1 VTEVITFPG
10 IASRPSKAQRESA
23 RTRFPPRPVVTD
35 WPATRQ
41 ERGEAWE
48 QLTSGMFVLDNV
60 NSQERRVRGLTWL
73 LDWLTD
79 QPGESW
85 QQRWM
90 ASGADAH
97 GGDWRQAPIA
107 WQRARGRESRWLWH
121 ELSGALVVAI
131 CGDLVRPSLGC
142 LVAGAAGKGA
152 LTRNLA
158 RHRDPQ
164 GFARLRQRCEADPQ
178 VSDVAASLT
187 LRRSAEIIAA
197 KGGTLA
203 DITVGD
209 TLELMDREVETFTCP
224 TRDHKVFYRMLREM
238 GIFAS
243 GAPER
248 LRAFRTAGQLT
259 PEELVDRYQLQCRP
273 VRDLIVD
280 YLRERQPALD
290 YTSLKQLAYYLA
302 QRFWADLEQHHPGI
316 DSLRLTRD
324 VAEAWKQRQRTKPQ
338 VITAA
343 DGEKSVVMAERIGYR
358 QCLTPV
364 RALYL
369 DLSQWAIEDPA
380 RWAQWAAPCPV
391 GQEEISQRKFQR
403 HRKARMDARTRERLP
418 VLPVL
423 VRTVDERRKNA
434 AALLQTAGQT
444 LPGQSFTAAGQ
455 TLTRSIARTAE
466 KVWAHDAASGK
477 RRDLGHDDDHAFW
490 AWAAVETL
498 RLTGCRV
505 EELLEISHHS
515 LIQYRLPTT
524 GEIVPL
530 LQIIPSKT
538 DEERLLVVS
547 PELADVLS
555 TIIRRIREPDGTVP
569 LVPVYD
575 RYECVW
581 RPPSPVLFQRRF
593 PSEIRA
599 ISDSSLRTM
608 LNSALVHTGLKD
620 PANGQ
625 PLHYSPHDFR
635 RIFITDAVMSG
646 LPPHIAQIIAGHRDI
661 NVTMGYKAVYP
672 DEAIQAHLAFLA
684 RRRAL
689 RPGEEYRVPTDQEWE
704 EFLGHFELRKVAT
717 GTCGRA
723 FGTPCVHEHSCLRC
737 SMHWPDPAQHA
748 RIAEIRD
755 NLIARITE
763 AEHEGW
769 LGEVEGLKVSL
780 AGAEDKLAQLDRRSH
795 TTVALGIPARQPD
808 LLTGASR
815 TTADTNIKLREDDQ
829 CTSTD
834 PDTARP

>member
-1 VTEVITFPG
+1 M
-10 IASRPSKAQRESA
+10 
-23 RTRFPPRPVVTD
+23 D

-41 ERGEAWE
+41 ERGVACER
-48 QLTSGMFVLDNV
+48 LTSGAFVLSNA
-60 NSQERRVRGLTWL
+60 NSQERRVRGLGWL
-73 LDWLTD
+73 LDWLAD
-79 QPGESW
+79 QPGETW

-90 ASGADAH
+90 ASGADPL

-107 WQRARGRESRWLWH
+107 WQRARGRESKWLWH

-142 LVAGAAGKGA
+142 LVAGAAGKGS

-164 GFARLRQRCEADPQ
+164 GFARLQALCEADPHL
-178 VSDVAASLT
+178 SDMAVSLT

-197 KGGTLA
+197 KGGVLA

-209 TLELMDREVETFTCP
+209 ALELMDREAETFTCP
-224 TRDHKVFYRMLREM
+224 TRDHKVFYRMLREL
-238 GIFAS
+238 GIF
-243 GAPER
+243 GDDAPER

-259 PEELVDRYQLQCRP
+259 PAELVDRYKLQCRP
-273 VRDLIVD
+273 VRDLLVD

-290 YTSLKQLAYYLA
+290 YTSLKMLAYYLA
-302 QRFWADLEQHHPGI
+302 QRFWADLEQRHPGI
-316 DSLRLTRD
+316 DSLRLPRD
-324 VAEAWKQRQRTKPQ
+324 VAEAWKQRQRTKPRI
-338 VITAA
+338 VTSAN
-343 DGEKSVVMAERIGYR
+343 GEKAFVTVERIGYR

-369 DLSQWAIEDPA
+369 DIAQWAIEDPA

-391 GQEEISQRKFQR
+391 GQEEISHRKFDR

-423 VRTVDERRKNA
+423 VHTVDQRRKNTS
-434 AALLQTAGQT
+434 ALLQAARQA
-444 LPGQSFTAAGQ
+444 LPGQAFTVSGQ
-455 TLTRSIARTAE
+455 TLTRSITKTAA
-466 KVWAHDAASGK
+466 KIWADDPASGK
-477 RRDLGHDDDHAFW
+477 RRDLGHEEDHAFW
-490 AWAAVETL
+490 AWAAVEAL

-530 LQIIPSKT
+530 LQIVPSKT

-555 TIIRRIREPDGTVP
+555 IIIRRIREPDGTVP

-608 LNSALVHTGLKD
+608 LNSALIHTGLKD
-620 PANGQ
+620 PADGQ

-635 RIFITDAVMSG
+635 RIFITDAIMSG
-646 LPPHIAQIIAGHRDI
+646 LPPHIAQVIAGHRDI

-689 RPGEEYRVPTDQEWE
+689 RPGEEYRVPTDNEWE

-737 SMHWPDPAQHA
+737 SMHWPDPAQRA
-748 RIAEIRD
+748 RITEIRD
-755 NLIARITE
+755 NLLVRIAE
-763 AEHEGW
+763 AQREGW
-769 LGEVEGLKVSL
+769 HGEVEGLEFSL
-780 AGAEDKLAQLDRRSH
+780 AGANDKLAQLDRRSH
-795 TTVALGIPARQPD
+795 STVDLGLPTLVQGD
-808 LLTGASR
+808 
-815 TTADTNIKLREDDQ
+815 
-829 CTSTD
+829 
-834 PDTARP
+834 

>member
-1 VTEVITFPG
+1 MTEVITFPG
-10 IASRPSKAQRESA
+10 VASRPSKAQRESA
-23 RTRFPPRPVVTD
+23 RTRFPPRPVATD

-41 ERGEAWE
+41 ERGEAQE
-48 QLTSGMFVLDNV
+48 RLTSGIFVLPNAD
-60 NSQERRVRGLTWL
+60 SQDKRIRGLSWL
-73 LDWLTD
+73 LDWLAD
-79 QPGESW
+79 QPGQTW

-90 ASGADAH
+90 ASGADAA
-97 GGDWRQAPIA
+97 GGAWRQVPIA
-107 WQRARGRESRWLWH
+107 WQHERGRESRWLRA
-121 ELSGALVVAI
+121 ELSGALVVVI
-131 CGDLVRPSLGC
+131 CGDLVRPSLSC
-142 LVAGAAGKGA
+142 LVAGAAGKGS

-158 RHRDPQ
+158 RTRDPQ
-164 GFARLRQRCEADPQ
+164 GFARLGQLCDADPR
-178 VSDVAASLT
+178 VSAAAASLT

-197 KGGTLA
+197 KGGMLA

-209 TLELMDREVETFTCP
+209 ALELMDREAESFSGP
-224 TRDHKVFYRMLREM
+224 ARDHKVFYRMLREL
-238 GIFAS
+238 GIF
-243 GAPER
+243 GDEAPGR

-259 PEELVDRYQLQCRP
+259 PGELVDRYQLHCRP
-273 VRDLIVD
+273 VRDLLVD
-280 YLRERQPALD
+280 YLRERQPAMD
-290 YTSLKQLAYYLA
+290 YTSLKNLAYYLA

-316 DSLRLTRD
+316 DSLHLASD
-324 VAEAWKQRQRTKPQ
+324 VAAAWKQRQRTKPQ
-338 VITAA
+338 MITSAA
-343 DGEKSVVMAERIGYR
+343 GEKSVIMAERVGYR

-369 DLSQWAIEDPA
+369 DLAQWAIEDPG
-380 RWAQWAAPCPV
+380 RWARWAAPCPV
-391 GQEEISQRKFQR
+391 SQEEISLRKFQR

-434 AALLQTAGQT
+434 AALLQAARQT
-444 LPGQSFTAAGQ
+444 PPGQAFTAAGQ
-455 TLTRSIARTAE
+455 TLTRSITKTAG
-466 KVWAHDAASGK
+466 KIWAGDPATGK
-477 RRDLGHDDDHAFW
+477 RRDLGHEDDYAFW
-490 AWAAVETL
+490 AWAAVEVL

-515 LIQYRLPTT
+515 LIQYRLPAT

-530 LQIIPSKT
+530 LQIVPSKT

-555 TIIRRIREPDGTVP
+555 AVITRIREPGGAVP

-575 RYECVW
+575 RYECLW

-599 ISDSSLRTM
+599 ISDTSLRDM
-608 LNSALVHTGLKD
+608 LNAALAHTGLKD
-620 PANGQ
+620 PADGQ
-625 PLHYSPHDFR
+625 PLHYTPHDFR

-646 LPPHIAQIIAGHRDI
+646 LPPHIAQVIAGHKDI
-661 NVTMGYKAVYP
+661 NTTMGYKAVYP

-689 RPGEEYRVPTDQEWE
+689 RPGEEYRVPTDEEWE

-737 SMHWPDPAQHA
+737 SMHWPDPAQRP

-755 NLIARITE
+755 NLTARIAE
-763 AEHEGW
+763 AEREGW
-769 LGEVEGLKVSL
+769 LGEVEGLKISL
-780 AGAEDKLAQLDRRSH
+780 AGAEDKLAQIGRRSH
-795 TTVALGIPARQPD
+795 ATVDLGLPA
-808 LLTGASR
+808 ASPTR
-815 TTADTNIKLREDDQ
+815 
-829 CTSTD
+829 
-834 PDTARP
+834 

>member
-1 VTEVITFPG
+1 MTEVLTFPG
-10 IASRPSKAQRESA
+10 VSARPSKAQRESA

-35 WPATRQ
+35 WAATSQ
-41 ERGEAWE
+41 ERGEVW
-48 QLTSGMFVLDNV
+48 QRLTSGMFVLSNS
-60 NSQERRVRGLTWL
+60 NSQDRRTRGLAWL
-73 LDWLTD
+73 LDWLAD
-79 QPGESW
+79 QPGQSW

-90 ASGADAH
+90 ASGADAA
-97 GGDWRQAPIA
+97 GAAWRQVPIA
-107 WQRARGRESRWLWH
+107 WQRQRGRESRWLRA
-121 ELSGALVVAI
+121 ELSAALVVAI
-131 CGDLVRPSLGC
+131 CGDLVRPSLSC
-142 LVAGAAGKGA
+142 LVAGAAGKGS

-158 RHRDPQ
+158 RIRDPQ
-164 GFARLRQRCEADPQ
+164 GFARLQALCEADPH
-178 VSDVAASLT
+178 VSADAAGLT

-209 TLELMDREVETFTCP
+209 ALELMDREADTFTCP
-224 TRDHKVFYRMLREM
+224 TRDHKAFYRMLREL
-238 GIFAS
+238 GIFADE
-243 GAPER
+243 APER

-259 PEELVDRYQLQCRP
+259 PEELIDRYRLQCRP
-273 VRDLIVD
+273 VRDLLVD
-280 YLRERQPALD
+280 YLRERQPAMD
-290 YTSLKQLAYYLA
+290 YTSLKNLAYYLG

-316 DSLRLTRD
+316 NSLHLTREM
-324 VAEAWKQRQRTKPQ
+324 AEAWKQRQRTKPQ
-338 VITAA
+338 VITSAN
-343 DGEKSVVMAERIGYR
+343 GEKSVVMVERVGYR

-369 DLSQWAIEDPA
+369 DLSQWAIEEPG

-434 AALLQTAGQT
+434 SALLQAARQT
-444 LPGQSFTAAGQ
+444 PPGQAFTAAGQ
-455 TLTRSIARTAE
+455 TLTRSITRTAE
-466 KVWAHDAASGK
+466 KVWADDPATGK
-477 RRDLGHDDDHAFW
+477 RRDLGHEEDHAFW
-490 AWAAVETL
+490 AWAAVEIL

-515 LIQYRLPTT
+515 LIQYRLPST

-530 LQIIPSKT
+530 LQIVPSKT

-555 TIIRRIREPDGTVP
+555 TVIRRIREPDGAVP
-569 LVPVYD
+569 LVPIYD
-575 RYECVW
+575 RYECLW
-581 RPPSPVLFQRRF
+581 RSPSPVLFQRRF

-608 LNSALVHTGLKD
+608 LNAALVHTGLKD
-620 PANGQ
+620 PADGQ
-625 PLHYSPHDFR
+625 PLHYTPHDFR

-661 NVTMGYKAVYP
+661 KVTLGYKAVYP

-689 RPGEEYRVPTDQEWE
+689 RPGEEYRVPTDEEWE

-737 SMHWPDPAQHA
+737 SMHWPDPAQRA
-748 RIAEIRD
+748 RITEIRD
-755 NLIARITE
+755 NLIARIAE

-769 LGEVEGLKVSL
+769 LGEVAGLKVSL
-780 AGAEDKLAQLDRRSH
+780 AGATDKLAQIDRRSR
-795 TTVALGIPARQPD
+795 TTVDIGIPA
-808 LLTGASR
+808 ASPSR
-815 TTADTNIKLREDDQ
+815 
-829 CTSTD
+829 
-834 PDTARP
+834 

>member
-1 VTEVITFPG
+1 MTEVITFPG
-10 IASRPSKAQRESA
+10 VSSRPSKARRESA

-41 ERGEAWE
+41 ERGQVWE
-48 QLTSGMFVLDNV
+48 RLTSGIFVLPNPD
-60 NSQERRVRGLTWL
+60 SQEKRIRGLSWL
-73 LDWLTD
+73 LDWLAD
-79 QPGESW
+79 QPGETW

-90 ASGADAH
+90 ASGADAA
-97 GGDWRQAPIA
+97 GGAWRQVPIG
-107 WQRARGRESRWLWH
+107 WQQERGRESRWLGA

-131 CGDLVRPSLGC
+131 CGDLVRPSLSC
-142 LVAGAAGKGA
+142 LVAGAAGKGS
-152 LTRNLA
+152 LTRNLE
-158 RHRDPQ
+158 RTRDPQ
-164 GFARLRQRCEADPQ
+164 GFACLRAVCDADPH
-178 VSDVAASLT
+178 VSDVAVSLT
-187 LRRSAEIIAA
+187 LRRSAEVIAA
-197 KGGTLA
+197 KGGILA

-209 TLELMDREVETFTCP
+209 ALELMDREAETFTCP
-224 TRDHKVFYRMLREM
+224 TRDHKVFYRMLREL
-238 GIFAS
+238 GIF
-243 GAPER
+243 GEQAPDR

-273 VRDLIVD
+273 VRDLLVD
-280 YLRERQPALD
+280 YLRERQPAVD
-290 YTSLKQLAYYLA
+290 YTSLKMLAYYLG

-316 DSLRLTRD
+316 DSLQLSRE

-338 VITAA
+338 VVTSA
-343 DGEKSVVMAERIGYR
+343 DGERSVVSVERIGHR

-369 DLSQWAIEDPA
+369 DLSQWAIEDPGRWA
-380 RWAQWAAPCPV
+380 RWVAPCPV
-391 GQEEISQRKFQR
+391 GQEEISQRKFER

-423 VRTVDERRKNA
+423 VRTIDERRKTA
-434 AALLQTAGQT
+434 AALLLAARQAP
-444 LPGQSFTAAGQ
+444 PGQAFTAAGQ
-455 TLTRSIARTAE
+455 TLTRSITRTAA
-466 KVWAHDAASGK
+466 KAWADDPETGK
-477 RRDLGHDDDHAFW
+477 RRDLSHEDDHAFW

-515 LIQYRLPTT
+515 LIQYRLPAT

-555 TIIRRIREPDGTVP
+555 AVIRRIREPGGTVP

-599 ISDSSLRTM
+599 ISDSSLREM
-608 LNSALVHTGLKD
+608 LNAALVHTGLKD
-620 PANGQ
+620 PTTGG

-646 LPPHIAQIIAGHRDI
+646 LPPHIAQVIAGHKDI
-661 NVTMGYKAVYP
+661 NTTMGYKAVYP
-672 DEAIQAHLAFLA
+672 DEAIQTHLAFLA

-689 RPGEEYRVPTDQEWE
+689 RPGEEYRVPTDEEWE

-723 FGTPCVHEHSCLRC
+723 FGTPCIHEHSCLRC
-737 SMHWPDPAQHA
+737 SMHWPDPAQRP

-755 NLIARITE
+755 NLIARVAE
-763 AEHEGW
+763 AGHEGW

-780 AGAEDKLAQLDRRSH
+780 AGADEKLAQIDRRSRGH
-795 TTVALGIPARQPD
+795 ADLGMPAFAPPPQ
-808 LLTGASR
+808 LLPSR
-815 TTADTNIKLREDDQ
+815 
-829 CTSTD
+829 
-834 PDTARP
+834 